1 MANDKFLIYV
11 SSTEH
16 NRLATL
22 GKASTIPEVHGCDIL
37 SLGAVERIGF
47 QRKEVSD
54 FINSLAD
61 GRLSKELGQMES
73 STLITRRIIILE
85 GDFRFTISG
94 ESSIPYANFTL
105 GALRSIITQLQIRGL
120 IVHTTADINDT
131 VQLVLSI
138 TNYLAKPSHR
148 SLDRRPSARSP
159 WGTVNSKA
167 FAIHLLQSF
176 PSIGPELA
184 DRIYSHFNSTVPI
197 QWTVTEQ
204 QLREVAGIGPQLA
217 SRLITA
223 LRPIINE

>member
-1 MANDKFLIYV
+1 MPNDKFLIYV

-22 GKASTIPEVHGCDIL
+22 GKASTIPEAHGCDVL
-37 SLGAVERIGF
+37 SLASNSRVGY

-54 FINSLAD
+54 FINSLQD

-73 STLITRRIIILE
+73 STLITHRVLILE
-85 GDFRFTISG
+85 GDFRFSTEGQSL
-94 ESSIPYANFTL
+94 IPFSNFSL
-105 GALRSIITQLQIRGL
+105 VALRSIITQLQLRGL
-120 IVHTTADINDT
+120 IVHTTADIDDT